1 MKNNKKT
8 IIFSLVAISL
18 LMWNLFL
25 TTKLY
30 QKPELVDGPN
40 DSNTVVQNSTYA
52 TTDLTKAAE
61 KGNLKTVAIATGS
74 GSGSGAIYQAKA
86 DGDKYKVTIITNY
99 HVVTTNKEVDVLFA
113 NGQTIVGKV
122 IGGDIF
128 TDLAVVEVETNFK
141 VEAFTIGDSSTLK
154 LGEWVLAIGSPL
166 GLEFSGSVSEGI
178 ISGIDRILGVDLN
191 KDGVDD
197 WDMLVA
203 QTTAAINPGNSGG
216 PLINLNGDLI
226 GINSMKISQSSVE
239 GMAFSIPINEA
250 IPIVEQLIQTGE
262 VVRPLIGLS
271 ARSLSDFTMAQRSY
285 YGLPLDVEDG
295 IVVTDVIDRS
305 AAEKAGIE
313 VGDIIVKINQ
323 DEVVSFKDFRINLY
337 KHKKG
342 DVLSLTIQR
351 ANEALEIDVT
361 LEW

>member
-1 MKNNKKT
+1 MKNRKAT
-8 IIFSLVAISL
+8 ILFSLIAISL
-18 LMWNLFL
+18 LVWNIFL

-30 QKPELVDGPN
+30 EKPGQVEGPGDTTN
-40 DSNTVVQNSTYA
+40 VVQNATYA

-61 KGNLKTVAIATGS
+61 KGNLKTVALDTGN
-74 GSGSGAIYQAKA
+74 GSGSGAIYQSVED
-86 DGDKYKVTIITNY
+86 DGKYLVTIITNY

-113 NGQTIVGKV
+113 NGQTIVGNV
-122 IGGDIF
+122 VGGDIF
-128 TDLAVVEVETNFK
+128 TDLAVVKVETNFQ

-178 ISGIDRILGVDLN
+178 ISGTDRILGVDLN

-197 WDMLVA
+197 WDMLVL

-216 PLINLNGDLI
+216 PLTNLNGDLI

-239 GMAFSIPINEA
+239 GMGFAIPINEV
-250 IPIVEQLIQTGE
+250 IPIVEQLINTGD

-285 YGLPLDVEDG
+285 YGLPLDVENG
-295 IVVTDVIDRS
+295 IVITDVIPKS
-305 AAEKAGIE
+305 AAEKAGLE
-313 VGDIIVKINQ
+313 VSDIIIKIN
-323 DEVVSFKDFRINLY
+323 DEEVKSFKEFRINLY

-342 DVLSLTIQR
+342 DLLSLEVHRGKEVI
-351 ANEALEIDVT
+351 EVDVT
-361 LEW
+361 LE